1 MPLMRVKYISPST
14 ILGIWRLDE
23 PESYF
28 QPQLDNYVVDP
39 EQLNLISHD
48 GRRKE
53 WIAGRFLIYQLA
65 KLMMLEFNGVYSDEF
80 GKPHLYKTS
89 GHISISHA
97 HPYVTAMIDTKHSCG
112 VDIERIRPKL
122 VKLAPK
128 FLSEVEQAQSKN
140 KEANLAVSWAA
151 KEALYKLHGR
161 KRLIF
166 KENLELKSIPF
177 DQQKGDFMG
186 IIKEKNSVQTIKMKF
201 QRDQDFVLVFSIS

>member
-1 MPLMRVKYISPST
+1 MPLARIKYISPSA

-28 QPQLDNYVVDP
+28 QPQLNNFVVDP

-65 KLMMLEFNGVYSDEF
+65 KLMKLEFEGVYSDEF
-80 GKPHLYKTS
+80 GKPHLQNTP

-97 HPYVTAMIDTKHSCG
+97 HPYVTAMIETKHSCG

-128 FLSEVEQAQSKN
+128 FLSGAEQAQSKN
-140 KEANLAVSWAA
+140 EEANLAVSWGA

-177 DQQKGDFMG
+177 DQDMGHFIG
-186 IIKEKNSVQTIKMKF
+186 IIKENNTVQEIKMQF
-201 QRDQDFVLVFSIS
+201 QRDQDFVLVFSVS

>member
-1 MPLMRVKYISPST
+1 MPLARIKYISPT
-14 ILGIWRLDE
+14 IILGIWHLDE

-28 QPQLDNYVVDP
+28 QPQLNNFVVDP
-39 EQLNLISHD
+39 EQLKLISHD

-65 KLMMLEFNGVYSDEF
+65 KLMNLEFNGVYSDEF

-97 HPYVTAMIDTKHSCG
+97 HPYVTAMINTEHSCG
-112 VDIERIRPKL
+112 VDIERIRHKL

-128 FLSEVEQAQSKN
+128 FLTEREQTQSKN
-140 KEANLAVSWAA
+140 EEANLAVSWGA

-177 DQQKGDFMG
+177 DQQAGAFTG
-186 IIKEKNSVQTIKMKF
+186 VIKENNTVQAIRMQF
-201 QRDQDFVLVFSIS
+201 QRDQDFVLVFSVS